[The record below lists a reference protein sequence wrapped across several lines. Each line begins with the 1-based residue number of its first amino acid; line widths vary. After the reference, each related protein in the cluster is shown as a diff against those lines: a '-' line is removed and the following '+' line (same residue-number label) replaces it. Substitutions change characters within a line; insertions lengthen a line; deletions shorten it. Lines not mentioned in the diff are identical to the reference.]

1 MSSGSTYPIA
11 GPQTKPESPAI
22 SRGLDEGSEPA
33 SLAPAVDSKR
43 WSLSVDQFYRGNRR
57 AIRGTYTVLLAFVV
71 WELVGRYGLTSKLMF
86 APFSAVMSELAK
98 LAASGELQRHIVAS
112 FSAFVIGFALAAIAG
127 VLIGSIIAISK
138 SVGEHVDPLVNALY
152 ATPLIALSPILIL
165 SLGIGMASKIA
176 IVFLM
181 TIFPILINTT
191 AGIKSTDESLVE
203 AARSFAAT
211 RSDIFRKVLL
221 PSAVPF
227 IIAGLRLAIG
237 RGLIGVFI
245 GELFGATEGIGYL
258 ISISGQSFDVP
269 AMFVGVVVLASAG
282 MIGVALLEYLERK
295 IAPWR
300 SFELKA

>member
-1 MSSGSTYPIA
+1 MSSQSAVSAAPTFDRQVRTPRLPLPPA
-11 GPQTKPESPAI
+11 GAEA
-22 SRGLDEGSEPA
+22 EPA
-33 SLAPAVDSKR
+33 ASARPDPWMQA
-43 WSLSVDQFYRGNRR
+43 FYRNHRR
-57 AIRGTYTVLLAFVV
+57 AIRGTYTVLLAFLA
-71 WELVGRYGLTSKLMF
+71 WELIGRYGLTSKLMF
-86 APFSAVMSELAK
+86 APFSAVVGELVR
-98 LAASGELQRHIVAS
+98 LAASGELARHLLAS
-112 FSAFVIGFALAAIAG
+112 FTAFVIGFGMAAVVGVLMGSAIAM
-127 VLIGSIIAISK
+127 SK
-138 SVGEHVDPLVNALY
+138 AVGEHVDPLINALY

-165 SLGIGMASKIA
+165 SLGIGLASKIA

-181 TIFPILINTT
+181 TIFPILINTM
-191 AGIKSTDESLVE
+191 AGIKSTDDSLIE

-211 RSDIFRKVLL
+211 RTDIFRMVLL

-269 AMFVGVVVLASAG
+269 AMFVGVMILAGAGVV
-282 MIGVALLEYLERK
+282 GVAVLEMLERK

-300 SFELKA
+300 SFDLKA